1 VKSEVSL
8 FRQVAFLSVAVGSLL
23 LAYKMGKDQRRTDT
37 LCMSPQSQP
46 NLVALKEGQTIVA
59 VVDRSTSM
67 HFYVGND
74 EVDSS
79 NDA

>member
-1 VKSEVSL
+1 
-8 FRQVAFLSVAVGSLL
+8 
-23 LAYKMGKDQRRTDT
+23 MGKDHRRTDT
-37 LCMSPQSQP
+37 LRTSPQSQP
-46 NLVALKEGQTIVA
+46 NLIALNEGQTIVA

-67 HFYVGND
+67 HFYVGSD

>member
-1 VKSEVSL
+1 
-8 FRQVAFLSVAVGSLL
+8 
-23 LAYKMGKDQRRTDT
+23 MGKDHRRTDT
-37 LCMSPQSQP
+37 LRMSPQSQS
-46 NLVALKEGQTIVA
+46 NLFVLKEGQTIVA
-59 VVDRSTSM
+59 VVDGSTSM